1 MTTAYHQSTQQWE
14 ADILGLFANRD
25 KHEKAFTNMVDSYNE
40 LVQKLSYYVEQ
51 NKHLESTTQN
61 AKDQHEKMARQVT
74 VLREQGSPMNQKRSA
89 ELEAQV
95 ASLKDER
102 AELYK
107 TQGTNAQRL
116 LDLNDILR
124 NKDATLAQNKEEIR
138 RLTEANTIFAH
149 KNQDMQERL
158 NEKNVTI
165 QVIQDELQTLQL
177 EMGKLDER
185 QRELERENA
194 QLLQRWLK
202 MKNEEADRMNAAN
215 VFLENEQQE
224 TASLSQPVQSPGTRS
239 LRSVGPDSPTQSNW
253 RGQSTIF
260 SIIPQI
266 SSRKITTHDSEVN
279 TVAMSNGGTVFATGS
294 NDKKIKIWDVKT
306 GALKS
311 TLTGCLQAVMCV
323 SFNATDELLLGAS
336 NDNAARL
343 WHLGTG
349 RPRHTLTGHIGK
361 VFSARFNPDSS
372 KVVSGSHDRTIK
384 VWDLQKGYCIRTM
397 FTFASVNDV
406 CLLDFDGSTIAS
418 GHLDNNLRF
427 WDARSGNC
435 VKEVTGIHVGQ
446 ITSVCPS
453 SDGTQILTNSRD
465 NTVRILD
472 VRTYETL
479 SVLHADGYKTG
490 TNWSKACFSPDGQY
504 VVSGSADGTLYYWS
518 TRDGT
523 VEKTTKEQ
531 SGPIVGVSWSNSTV
545 VSAEKDKTVVIWG
558 TTARRPTVYEK

>member
-1 MTTAYHQSTQQWE
+1 MTMTHQSTQHWE
-14 ADILGLFANRD
+14 SDILNLFATRD
-25 KHEKAFTNMVDSYNE
+25 KHEKAFTNMVESYNG
-40 LVQKLSYYVEQ
+40 LVQKLSFFVEQ
-51 NKHLESTTQN
+51 NKLLETT
-61 AKDQHEKMARQVT
+61 AASSKEQHDKMARQFT
-74 VLREQGSPMNQKRSA
+74 VLREQGSPLNQKRSA
-89 ELEAQV
+89 ELEAQIV
-95 ASLKDER
+95 SLKDER

-124 NKDATLAQNKEEIR
+124 AKDTTLAHNKEEIR
-138 RLTEANTIFAH
+138 RLTESNNILAH
-149 KNQDMQERL
+149 KHQEMVDL
-158 NEKNVTI
+158 VNEKNITI
-165 QVIQDELQTLQL
+165 QVIQDELTTLQL

-185 QRELERENA
+185 QRDLERENA

-202 MKNEEADRMNAAN
+202 KMNEEAERMNAAN

-224 TASLSQPVQSPGTRS
+224 VSSLAPHPQSPPSTRS
-239 LRSVGPDSPTQSNW
+239 LRSMVPESPTQANW
-253 RGQSTIF
+253 RGGSTIF

-266 SSRKITTHDSEVN
+266 SLNRITSHDSEVN
-279 TVAMSNGGTVFATGS
+279 AVAMSNGGSMFATGS
-294 NDKKIKIWDVKT
+294 NDKKIKIWDIKT

-418 GHLDNNLRF
+418 GHLDNNVRF

-435 VKEVTGIHVGQ
+435 VKEVTGIHLGQ

-465 NTVRILD
+465 NTLRILD

-479 SVLHADGYKTG
+479 SVLHADGYKNG

-504 VVSGSADGTLYYWS
+504 VVAGSANGALYYWS

-523 VEKTTKEQ
+523 VEKTIKEQ
-531 SGPIVGVSWSNSTV
+531 SSPIVGVSWSGSSV

>member
-1 MTTAYHQSTQQWE
+1 MAHLSAQRWE
-14 ADILGLFANRD
+14 ADTLNLFAARD
-25 KHEKAFTNMVDSYNE
+25 KHEKNFTNMVESYNG
-40 LVQKLSYYVEQ
+40 LVQKLTLLAEQ
-51 NKHLESTTQN
+51 NKHLETSAQ
-61 AKDQHEKMARQVT
+61 ASKDQQDKLARQVT
-74 VLREQGSPMNQKRSA
+74 TLRDQGSPVNQKRSA
-89 ELEAQV
+89 ELEAQI
-95 ASLKDER
+95 ANLKDER

-124 NKDATLAQNKEEIR
+124 IKDETLASNKEEIR
-138 RLTEANTIFAH
+138 KLTEANHGLAH
-149 KNQDMQERL
+149 RNQELDQQM
-158 NEKNVTI
+158 NEKNYAI
-165 QVIQDELQTLQL
+165 QVLQDELTTLQL

-185 QRELERENA
+185 QRDLERENA

-202 MKNEEADRMNAAN
+202 KMNEEADRMNAQN
-215 VFLENEQQE
+215 VFLENEKQE
-224 TASLSQPVQSPGTRS
+224 VVNSQVQSPPSTRS
-239 LRSVGPDSPTQSNW
+239 GRSMGPESPTQTNW
-253 RGQSTIF
+253 RAGSAIF
-260 SIIPQI
+260 SIVPQI
-266 SSRKITTHDSEVN
+266 ASRKITAHESEVN
-279 TVAMSNGGTVFATGS
+279 TVALSNGGSLFATGS
-294 NDKKIKIWDVKT
+294 NDKKIKIWDIKT
-306 GALKS
+306 GGLKA
-311 TLTGCLQAVMCV
+311 TLSGCLQAVMCV
-323 SFNATDELLLGAS
+323 SFNASDELLLGAS

-361 VFSARFNPDSS
+361 VYSARFNPDSS

-435 VKEVTGIHVGQ
+435 VKEVTGIHLGQ

-453 SDGTQILTNSRD
+453 SDGSQILTASRD
-465 NTVRILD
+465 NTLRIMD
-472 VRTYETL
+472 VRMYETL
-479 SVLHADGYKTG
+479 SVLHADNYKTG

-504 VVSGSADGTLYYWS
+504 VVAGSYDGSIYYW
-518 TRDGT
+518 
-523 VEKTTKEQ
+523 TTNEGAFDKVIKGEQ
-531 SGPIVGVSWSNSTV
+531 SSPIVGVSWAGSSV

-558 TTARRPTVYEK
+558 TTTRRATIYEK